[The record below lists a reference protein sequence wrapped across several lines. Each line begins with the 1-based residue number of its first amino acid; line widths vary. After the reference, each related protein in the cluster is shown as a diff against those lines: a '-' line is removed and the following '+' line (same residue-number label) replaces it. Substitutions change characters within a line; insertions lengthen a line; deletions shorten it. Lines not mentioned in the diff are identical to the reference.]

1 MKIIL
6 DGLGGDN
13 APDAEIIGASEA
25 VREGVNLIIVGPE
38 KILKRRLKKEML
50 KKIEIYDCEERVEME
65 ESPSEAIRKK
75 RNSTIGVGI
84 RLLKEGY
91 GDAFVSAGN
100 TGAVM
105 AFSLFNLGTAEG
117 VIRPAIGGIIPRKK
131 GASILID
138 MGANVDSNAIQLCQF
153 AIMGGVYYRI
163 AFGKNA
169 PSIGLLS
176 TGKERGKGNRVVK
189 EADKILEK
197 APINY
202 IGLVEGR
209 DVFTGTADVVVC
221 DGFVGNTLL
230 KSGEALV
237 EFILDTVKEEVKR
250 NPRAI
255 FGYLLMRKA
264 LIKVKKKLDYSEYG
278 GAPLLGVKK
287 PVFICHGSSPPAAI
301 KNALKL
307 AEKIS
312 KDGLIE
318 KVVSAIEESI
328 KWLPT

>member
-1 MKIIL
+1 MKVIL
-6 DGLGGDN
+6 DGLGGDA
-13 APDAEIIGASEA
+13 APDTEIIGASEA
-25 VREGVNLIIVGPE
+25 VKEGIDLIIVGPE
-38 KILKRRLKKEML
+38 KILKRKLKKEIA
-50 KKIEIYDCEERVEME
+50 KRIEIYNCEERVEME
-65 ESPSEAIRKK
+65 EAPSEAIRKK
-75 RNSTIGVGI
+75 KNSTIAVGI
-84 RLLKEGY
+84 NLLKDGY
-91 GDAFVSAGN
+91 GDVFVSAGN

-105 AFSLFNLGTAEG
+105 AFSLFTLGTAEG
-117 VIRPAIGGIIPRKK
+117 VMRPAIGGIIPRKN

-153 AIMGGVYYRI
+153 AIMGEVYYRT
-163 AFGKNA
+163 AFNKNS

-176 TGKERGKGNRVVK
+176 TGKEKGKGSRTVK
-189 EADKILEK
+189 EADKILRR

-209 DVFTGTADVVVC
+209 DIFAGTSDVVVC
-221 DGFVGNTLL
+221 DGFVGNTIL

-237 EFILDTVKEEVKR
+237 QFILDSVKEEVKR
-250 NPRAI
+250 SPKAI

-264 LIKVKKKLDYSEYG
+264 LLRVKKELDHSEYG

-287 PVFICHGSSPPAAI
+287 PVFICHGASTPLAI

-307 AEKIS
+307 AERTS
-312 KDGLIE
+312 RDGLIE
-318 KVVSAIEESI
+318 KVLSAIEESI

>member
-1 MKIIL
+1 MKVIL

-13 APDAEIIGASEA
+13 APDAEIRGASEA
-25 VREGVNLIIVGPE
+25 ANEGINLIIVGPE
-38 KILKRRLKKEML
+38 KILKKRLKKEVI
-50 KKIEIYDCEERVEME
+50 KKIEIYNCEERIEME
-65 ESPSEAIRKK
+65 DSPSDAIRKK
-75 RNSTIGVGI
+75 KNSTIGVGI
-84 RLLKEGY
+84 KLLKEGY

-117 VIRPAIGGIIPRKK
+117 VIRPAIGGIIPRKN

-153 AIMGGVYYRI
+153 AIMGEIYYRM
-163 AFGKNA
+163 AFNNDS
-169 PSIGLLS
+169 PSVGLLS

-202 IGLVEGR
+202 IGFVEGR
-209 DVFTGTADVVVC
+209 DIFMGTADVVVC

-237 EFILDTVKEEVKR
+237 EFILDAVKEEVKR
-250 NPRAI
+250 SPGAI
-255 FGYLLMRKA
+255 FGYLLMRRA
-264 LIKVKKKLDYSEYG
+264 LIKVKKNLDYSEYG

-287 PVFICHGSSPPAAI
+287 PVFICHGSSPPLAI

-318 KVVSAIEESI
+318 KIVTAVEESI